1 MARAGWDVA
10 IHYRQSREPA
20 LALVAEIETLGQKAV
35 AIRANL
41 GEPDDV
47 ALLFESASQHFPNL
61 RGVINNASMFSFDRP
76 ENSTADLLRRH
87 YDTNLIAPTLLTQKL
102 HQFLAAKYQEGEDP
116 LGVVIHLLD
125 QKLENQNPDFFSYTL
140 SKSALQSA
148 TTLAAMAFAPVLRVV
163 GVAPGITLPSAD
175 QTSDEFKTTHAM
187 TPLGASSR
195 PEEVAD
201 AVVWLAQA
209 RAVTGTMLLVD
220 GGQHLMAQSR
230 DVMMAIRQR

>member
-1 MARAGWDVA
+1 MPENLIAAPAAQVPTAASAPKACLVTGGAARLGRVIGLAMARAGWDVA

-87 YDTNLIAPTLLTQKL
+87 YDTNLIPNRCAQCL
-102 HQFLAAKYQEGEDP
+102 HSLAGYQ
-116 LGVVIHLLD
+116 
-125 QKLENQNPDFFSYTL
+125 SYT
-140 SKSALQSA
+140 
-148 TTLAAMAFAPVLRVV
+148 V
-163 GVAPGITLPSAD
+163 G
-175 QTSDEFKTTHAM
+175 HA
-187 TPLGASSR
+187 
-195 PEEVAD
+195 
-201 AVVWLAQA
+201 
-209 RAVTGTMLLVD
+209 
-220 GGQHLMAQSR
+220 
-230 DVMMAIRQR
+230 